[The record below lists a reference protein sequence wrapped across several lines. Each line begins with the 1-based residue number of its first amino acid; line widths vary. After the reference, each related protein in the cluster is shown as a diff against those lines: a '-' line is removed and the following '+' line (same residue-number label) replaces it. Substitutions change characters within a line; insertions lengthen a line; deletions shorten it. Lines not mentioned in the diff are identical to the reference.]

1 MATLKTTFDE
11 LFSNTPVMAI
21 LRGYSVERTVKLAH
35 TAWDL
40 GVDCVEVPIQN
51 AQALDALM
59 AAVKAGDGRGKAV
72 GAGTV
77 VTAEH
82 VRQARDAGA
91 AFTVSPGLDP
101 DVVASSLEFGLPSLP
116 GVATASEIQA
126 AMRLGLEWVKA
137 FPAAELGPSWF
148 KAMHGPFPHMKF
160 VATGGMDA
168 SNAGEFLAAGAGI
181 VSIGS
186 ALSDPHAL
194 PALSAL
200 LDSRVPRA

>member
-1 MATLKTTFDE
+1 MATLRATFDE
-11 LFSNTPVMAI
+11 LFSNTPIMAI
-21 LRGYSVERTVKLAH
+21 LRGYSVQRTVELAH

-51 AQALDALM
+51 AQALEALM
-59 AAVKAGDGRGKAV
+59 AAVEAGLGRGKVV

-77 VTAEH
+77 VSREH

-101 DVVASSLEFGLPSLP
+101 AVVDSSLDMGLPSLP
-116 GVATASEIQA
+116 GVATASEIQM
-126 AMRLGLEWVKA
+126 AMRLELQWVKA

-148 KAMHGPFPHMKF
+148 KAMRGPFPQMKF

-168 SNAGEFLAAGAGI
+168 SNARDFLAAGASI

-186 ALSDPHAL
+186 ALSDPQAL

-200 LDSRVPRA
+200 IESRPARS